1 MAGSPSNQQ
10 QFLSVTAQALKARLW
25 PSGAPIATDDVGEIF
40 REAARRLDVEIP
52 PGLPLLDLA
61 WRVAEAAGYVEQST
75 PALSFAGALS
85 PGSIYGSPGIFG
97 SPAGIIVAGDIRMD
111 SPISASADR
120 RFSAP
125 ASAKRQRIRPTTPPR
140 ITPPRQARCM
150 HHATPAGPSSGAADS
165 APGAAGVVAE
175 ARASDQQPKRLTPP
189 TRPPQPPQPRPRPPQ
204 PRPRPPQPQLPQP
217 QQTPQ
222 QEPPT
227 DHLDSC
233 MWIMFDS
240 SGQWLAKE
248 NIGSSWATYS
258 ERQIRDRCGNTGV
271 NAHMPDQ
278 AKADASRG
286 QWVKISLPG
295 GFCRVSKAELK
306 RQGLKRAS
314 DQDSMRYCAANAAF
328 NVASNLGVE
337 CTLKRLKRALP
348 ATQLC
353 AGRPRTFCPAA
364 QQAALP

>member
-85 PGSIYGSPGIFG
+85 PGSIFGSPGFFG
-97 SPAGIIVAGDIRMD
+97 SPAGIIVAGDIRME

-125 ASAKRQRIRPTTPPR
+125 PSAKRQQLRP
-140 ITPPRQARCM
+140 ITPPRQARRV
-150 HHATPAGPSSGAADS
+150 HNATPAGPSSGAADS
-165 APGAAGVVAE
+165 APGAAGLVAE

-233 MWIMFDS
+233 TWIMFDS

-248 NIGSSWATYS
+248 NIGSSWATFS

-286 QWVKISLPG
+286 QWVEISLPG

-306 RQGLKRAS
+306 RQDLKLAS

-337 CTLKRLKRALP
+337 CTLQTLKRALP